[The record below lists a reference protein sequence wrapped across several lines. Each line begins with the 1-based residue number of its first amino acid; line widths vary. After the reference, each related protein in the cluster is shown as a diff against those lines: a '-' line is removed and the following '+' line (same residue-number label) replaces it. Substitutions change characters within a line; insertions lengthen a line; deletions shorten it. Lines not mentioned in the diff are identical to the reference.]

1 MKKNIL
7 EICCYNLPSA
17 VTATAAGADR
27 IELCADPASG
37 GTTPAIGLISMVR
50 KKSHLELWPIIR
62 TRGGDFLFSDEEFDV
77 MLHDVAACRSAGCEG
92 IVTGMLSPDGRV
104 DKTRMEKIIGAA
116 YPLGVCF
123 HRAFDWTS
131 NPFEALE
138 DIISLGCERILTS
151 GQQPTAILGAS
162 LIKDLTDQA
171 AGRIV
176 IMPGSGVRA
185 ENILDLKKSTGAT
198 EFHSSAR
205 MTKKS
210 EMEFIQ
216 PLMKEEPEMILAD
229 RLEIEKM
236 LSLIR

>member
-92 IVTGMLSPDGRV
+92 IVTGMLWG
-104 DKTRMEKIIGAA
+104 
-116 YPLGVCF
+116 
-123 HRAFDWTS
+123 
-131 NPFEALE
+131 
-138 DIISLGCERILTS
+138 
-151 GQQPTAILGAS
+151 
-162 LIKDLTDQA
+162 
-171 AGRIV
+171 
-176 IMPGSGVRA
+176 
-185 ENILDLKKSTGAT
+185 
-198 EFHSSAR
+198 
-205 MTKKS
+205 
-210 EMEFIQ
+210 
-216 PLMKEEPEMILAD
+216 
-229 RLEIEKM
+229 
-236 LSLIR
+236 